1 MPGYSSYDVVGA
13 KEDVSDVISNI
24 SPTKTPFQSMIGS
37 ESVHNTLFE
46 WQEDDLR
53 AAAENAQV
61 EGFTASPVA
70 RTPTWKRSNYTQIFS
85 DTFQVTGTNDAVTK
99 YGRAKESAY
108 QAAKAMAALKRDL
121 EYAFVGAHT
130 AKAAGDNSNPRY
142 FASYAKQ
149 LTATSGTAATTPT
162 QWVKTGGSSTLPD
175 EADVLAV
182 QQSLYEDGA
191 DANTLMVTPVN
202 AVTVAGFVTAANTKY
217 ERDMRTGTT
226 LVNAVDVY
234 VSPFGRLN
242 VVINRFL
249 KDKNTLIFDPEMW
262 KKVTLRPWFRET
274 LAKTG
279 DNLNMMIVGEFSLKH
294 RNYLASGLITEE
306 A

>member
-1 MPGYSSYDVVGA
+1 MPGYSSYDVVGT

-37 ESVHNTLFE
+37 EGVHSTFFE

-53 AAAENAQV
+53 AAADNAKV
-61 EGFTASPVA
+61 EGFDATAVA
-70 RTPTWKRSNYTQIFS
+70 RTPTWKRNNYTQIFS
-85 DTFQVTGTNDAVTK
+85 DTFQVTGTNDVVKK

-121 EYAFVGAHT
+121 EFAFVGQQT
-130 AKAAGDNSNPRY
+130 AKAAGDTSNPRY
-142 FASYAKQ
+142 FASYMKQ
-149 LTATSGTAATTPT
+149 LTATAGATSG
-162 QWVKTGGSSTLPD
+162 QWIKTGGASTLPT
-175 EADVLAV
+175 EANVLGV
-182 QQSLYEDGA
+182 QQALYQAGA
-191 DANTLMVTPVN
+191 DANTLMVTPIN

-234 VSPFGRLN
+234 ISPFGKLG
-242 VVINRFL
+242 VLINRFL
-249 KDKNTLIFDPEMW
+249 QDKTTMIFDPEMW
-262 KKVTLRPWFRET
+262 KKVVLRPWFRET

-279 DNLNMMIVGEFSLKH
+279 DNLKMMIVGEFSLKH
-294 RNYLASGLITEE
+294 RNYLASGAITEE

>member
-1 MPGYSSYDVVGA
+1 MPGYSSYDTVGR
-13 KEDVSDVISNI
+13 KEDVSDIISNI

-37 ESVHNTLFE
+37 ETVHSTFFE

-53 AAAENAQV
+53 AAAVNAKV
-61 EGFTASPVA
+61 EGFDATPVA

-85 DTFQVTGTNDAVTK
+85 DTFQVTGTVDVVK
-99 YGRAKESAY
+99 HYGRAKESAY

-121 EYAFVGAHT
+121 EFAFVGAAT
-130 AKAAGDNSNPRY
+130 AKAAGDANTARY
-142 FASYAKQ
+142 FASYMKQ
-149 LTATSGTAATTPT
+149 LVATSGTAATTPT
-162 QWVKTGGSSTLPD
+162 QWVKTGGATTLPD

-182 QQSLYEDGA
+182 QQALYEAGA

-202 AVTVAGFVTAANTKY
+202 AVTVAGFVTAAGAKY

-234 VSPFGRLN
+234 VSPFGKLN

-249 KDKNTLIFDPEMW
+249 KDKTTLIFDPEMW
-262 KKVTLRPWFRET
+262 KKVVLRPWFRET

-279 DNLNMMIVGEFSLKH
+279 DNLKMMIVGEFSLKH
-294 RNYLASGLITEE
+294 RNYLASGAITEE